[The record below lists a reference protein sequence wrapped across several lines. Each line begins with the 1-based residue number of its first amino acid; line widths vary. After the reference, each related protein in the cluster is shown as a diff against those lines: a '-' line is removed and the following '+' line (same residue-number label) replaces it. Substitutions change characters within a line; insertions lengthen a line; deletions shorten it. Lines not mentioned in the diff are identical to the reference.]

1 MSDSIEELRASI
13 NRCEDASGLFGV
25 AHSLVNEI
33 EALRARA
40 AVPERGR
47 LLLLVSAIAAMQP
60 ATDKLRTKRIRVKNW
75 TLLHQFWLVSAYPRL
90 AGWLRDEG
98 LVPWISVRG
107 ANLQGANL
115 YGADLYGANLYGA
128 NLRGAS
134 LQGANYPIGDVPDG
148 WTRGADGCLT
158 RDGQ

>member
-1 MSDSIEELRASI
+1 MISVSLWRSALERH
-13 NRCEDASGLFGV
+13 DACSEGMALF
-25 AHSLVNEI
+25 E
-33 EALRARA
+33 
-40 AVPERGR
+40 
-47 LLLLVSAIAAMQP
+47 AIAAMQP